1 MINLRN
7 RSFADLERRTS
18 MQKNIVV
25 ILTAFT
31 LILGGGSAIAEPKPG
46 HMGGHQ
52 QVTETS
58 VESKHADVK
67 KFQACAHCGM
77 DRGKFSY
84 SRMLITY
91 ADGLSVGVCSIHCT
105 ATELKASKGKAVKSV
120 EVADLN
126 TTRLV
131 YAEKAT
137 WVTGGSKKGVMS
149 KVPKWAFSKK
159 TGAEEFI
166 KKNGGNLAN
175 YIEVLALAEKD

>member
-1 MINLRN
+1 
-7 RSFADLERRTS
+7 

-52 QVTETS
+52 HAAGTS
-58 VESKHADVK
+58 VESNHADVK

-77 DRGKFSY
+77 DREKFSY

-91 ADGLSVGVCSIHCT
+91 ADGSSVGVCSIHCA

-126 TTRLV
+126 TARLV
-131 YAEKAT
+131 NAEKAT
-137 WVTGGSKKGVMS
+137 WVTGGNRKGVMS
-149 KVPKWAFSKK
+149 KVPKWAFAKK
-159 TGAEEFI
+159 DEAEAFI

-175 YIEVLALAEKD
+175 YSEALAMAEKD